1 MTQRL
6 RVLPINSCQSES
18 GDLRPA
24 PCRDQVIGELIM
36 AQSYV
41 GAAFANLL
49 GDCAVAKGIDP
60 LTYGASVAA
69 RIEGLWNATVLE
81 NLDDCV
87 VGSLSCA
94 LQAAE
99 RRHGK
104 YCADALRLA
113 IAVTLLGLR
122 SETRNAATS
131 DETGAAQRKSRAL
144 QKWRLKRV
152 VEYAENHLS
161 EKIGLSD
168 LAAVAGL
175 SRNHFA
181 CQFRTATGLRP
192 HEFLLRR
199 RIQRAEEL
207 LRNGTMPIAEIAQT
221 VGFQTQAHLTTVF
234 KRFAGCTP
242 GQCRVI
248 NNVPNAPQPE
258 RSTKAEIMNAV
269 VD

>member
-6 RVLPINSCQSES
+6 RVLPINNCQSES
-18 GDLRPA
+18 GDHRPA

-122 SETRNAATS
+122 SETRNAAAS
-131 DETGAAQRKSRAL
+131 DEPGSPQRQIRAL
-144 QKWRLKRV
+144 QKWRLKRA
-152 VEYAENHLS
+152 VEYVENHLS
-161 EKIGLSD
+161 ERIGLSD
-168 LAAVAGL
+168 LAAVAG
-175 SRNHFA
+175 
-181 CQFRTATGLRP
+181 
-192 HEFLLRR
+192 
-199 RIQRAEEL
+199 
-207 LRNGTMPIAEIAQT
+207 
-221 VGFQTQAHLTTVF
+221 
-234 KRFAGCTP
+234 
-242 GQCRVI
+242 
-248 NNVPNAPQPE
+248 
-258 RSTKAEIMNAV
+258 
-269 VD
+269 

>member
-1 MTQRL
+1 MAQRL
-6 RVLPINSCQSES
+6 RVPPINSCQSEL
-18 GDLRPA
+18 GDHRPESY
-24 PCRDQVIGELIM
+24 RDPVVGDLIM
-36 AQSYV
+36 AQSNV
-41 GAAFANLL
+41 RAAFAHLQS
-49 GDCAVAKGIDP
+49 DCVVAEGIDQFAD
-60 LTYGASVAA
+60 GVSDAA
-69 RIEGLWNATVLE
+69 RIEGLWNTAVLE
-81 NLDDCV
+81 NRDDCV
-87 VGSLSCA
+87 ISSLSCA
-94 LQAAE
+94 VQAAE

-122 SETRNAATS
+122 SETRNGVASNEPGST
-131 DETGAAQRKSRAL
+131 QRQIRAL

-161 EKIGLSD
+161 KKIGLSD

-175 SRNHFA
+175 SRMHFA

-199 RIQRAEEL
+199 RIQHAEEL
-207 LRNGTMPIAEIAQT
+207 LRNTRMPIVEIALT

-242 GQCRVI
+242 GRWRAI
-248 NNVPNAPQPE
+248 NRMPIAP
-258 RSTKAEIMNAV
+258 
-269 VD
+269 